1 MELWILLNIHFWRNM
16 SDLYNKAFEH
26 TMKNEGGYAD
36 HPADRGGET
45 FMGITR
51 KNHPDWEGWESVDNL
66 KKSGH
71 IKDAHKLPAMM
82 AQAQSF
88 YKKHYWDR
96 VKAENFEGELSLVLF
111 DTSVHS
117 GVGRASKLL
126 QESVG
131 YIIPNIAV
139 DGKIGRLTI
148 QAVQGFI
155 SMKDVNTLITIYSIL
170 RGKFYLDIIAR
181 DKTQTVFLRN
191 WMRRVGL

>member
-1 MELWILLNIHFWRNM
+1 M
-16 SDLYNKAFEH
+16 SDLYIKAFEH
-26 TMKNEGGYAD
+26 TMQNEGGYAD

-51 KNHPDWEGWESVDNL
+51 KNHPDWSGWENIDNL

-71 IKDAHKLPAMM
+71 IDDAHKLPAMM

-88 YKKHYWDR
+88 YLEHYWKK
-96 VKAENFEGELSLVLF
+96 VKADNFDSELALVLF

-126 QESVG
+126 QKSVG
-131 YIIPNIAV
+131 YLIPNIAV

-148 QAVQGFI
+148 KAVVDFVGSRDIQ
-155 SMKDVNTLITIYSIL
+155 TLIKIYSIL
-170 RGKFYLDIIAR
+170 RGKFLLNIIAR

>member
-1 MELWILLNIHFWRNM
+1 M
-16 SDLYNKAFEH
+16 SDLYIKAFES

-71 IKDAHKLPAMM
+71 IDDAHKLPAMM

-88 YKKHYWDR
+88 YFEHYWNK
-96 VKAENFEGELSLVLF
+96 VKADKFHVLLAPILF
-111 DTSVHS
+111 DTAVHS
-117 GVGRASKLL
+117 GVSRASKLL

-155 SMKDVNTLITIYSIL
+155 SMKDINTLITIYSIL